1 MSTGFTEDEMR
12 RALGLDTPT
21 PAPAPQPEPELP
33 PVAPAPVKA
42 ADRAPVKR
50 RGPVLRVTMNVSKE
64 YDGEV
69 TQFIHDSKSLSR
81 FDAEQEAKKA
91 MAKAKFKYYELAS
104 IVKVD

>member
-21 PAPAPQPEPELP
+21 PAAAPQPEPELP
-33 PVAPAPVKA
+33 PAAPAPVKTA
-42 ADRAPVKR
+42 ERAPVKR

-91 MAKAKFKYYELAS
+91 LAKAKFKYYELAS
-104 IVKVD
+104 IVKVE

>member
-33 PVAPAPVKA
+33 PVAPAPVNA

-91 MAKAKFKYYELAS
+91 LAKAKFKYYELAS

>member
-21 PAPAPQPEPELP
+21 PAAAPQPEPELP
-33 PVAPAPVKA
+33 PDAPAPVKA

-91 MAKAKFKYYELAS
+91 LAKAKFKYYELAS

>member
-33 PVAPAPVKA
+33 PAAPAPVKA

-91 MAKAKFKYYELAS
+91 LAKAKFKYYELAS

>member
-21 PAPAPQPEPELP
+21 LAPAPQPEPELP

-91 MAKAKFKYYELAS
+91 LAKAKFKYYELAS

>member
-21 PAPAPQPEPELP
+21 PAAAPQPEPELP
-33 PVAPAPVKA
+33 PAAPAPVKTA
-42 ADRAPVKR
+42 ERAPVKR

-91 MAKAKFKYYELAS
+91 LANAKFKYYELAS

>member
-21 PAPAPQPEPELP
+21 PAP
-33 PVAPAPVKA
+33 VKA
-42 ADRAPVKR
+42 AHRAPVKR

-91 MAKAKFKYYELAS
+91 LAKAKFKYYELAS

>member
-21 PAPAPQPEPELP
+21 PAAAPQPEPELP
-33 PVAPAPVKA
+33 PAAPVKTA
-42 ADRAPVKR
+42 EHAPVKR

-91 MAKAKFKYYELAS
+91 LAKAKFKYYELAS